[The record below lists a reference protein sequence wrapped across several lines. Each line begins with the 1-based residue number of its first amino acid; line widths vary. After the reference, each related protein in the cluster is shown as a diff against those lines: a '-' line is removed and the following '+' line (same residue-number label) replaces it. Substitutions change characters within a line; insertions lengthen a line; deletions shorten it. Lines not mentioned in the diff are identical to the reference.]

1 MAPPANEATPP
12 PIHIPHE
19 NDDIHHPPPP
29 SILHLLR
36 TALSHADQRIAM
48 LSNYSTSYNA
58 VNVGIV
64 LPVLKYSLVHTSSNH
79 TQHEAMTGDYDTN
92 YHHHHRREED
102 SSGEH
107 DSLVASSLLA
117 GMICGQLLGGYLGD
131 VIGRRHAMMVVMM
144 LQIVGSLG

>member
-1 MAPPANEATPP
+1 MSPPANEEATPP
-12 PIHIPHE
+12 PINIPHE
-19 NDDIHHPPPP
+19 NDDIHYLPHHPPL

-79 TQHEAMTGDYDTN
+79 TQHRMTDDYDMN
-92 YHHHHRREED
+92 YHHRRED
-102 SSGEH
+102 SSSSSDEH

-131 VIGRRHAMMVVMM
+131 VIGRRRAMMVVM
-144 LQIVGSLG
+144 